1 MQAGIRSQIFFWGYF
16 FSFFF
21 WQSGLSWSAP
31 PTERGAHA
39 LKKRALPSTRSAA
52 RPEPPQVKM
61 GATEAGKKK
70 TIQPVR
76 YAYRNAAACACCC
89 CQISASPPLPFP
101 SEQACCSCWGSVLAA
116 AGRGAHAH
124 ARARRRPLAFS
135 RRAAQRLDGRS
146 GRSRGLGGL
155 GRRSGCKDVGASLRR
170 LPSPC
175 SRGRPPLGRGL
186 ARAAGGRPVAECSGV
201 AGRRG
206 ERKTPQRESGSNLA
220 AALRAL
226 STA

>member
-1 MQAGIRSQIFFWGYF
+1 
-16 FSFFF
+16 
-21 WQSGLSWSAP
+21 
-31 PTERGAHA
+31 
-39 LKKRALPSTRSAA
+39 
-52 RPEPPQVKM
+52 M

-101 SEQACCSCWGSVLAA
+101 SEQAACCSCWGSVLAA

-124 ARARRRPLAFS
+124 ARAWRRPLAFS